1 MRTLLLITLIVCC
14 LTAGTMAETL
24 TGTVRAATND
34 KPLEGATVSVNSG
47 AVLLQTDENGE
58 FTVKDVDGPIS
69 VKVSHVGYATVANA
83 RMAPGLDNVISLQIS
98 MSQLNTIV
106 VTANRYEKAA
116 YKVAQPITAAN
127 AEEIEAKGHTIVSD
141 IIRDFPGLDMND
153 AGPFRARP
161 VIRGLYGTRI
171 LVLVDGER
179 LNDQRDVSDFAGAS
193 MSLIDPNEIER
204 VEVVNG
210 PASVLYGSDAM
221 AGVIN
226 IITKKNGFNGTPKP
240 FARYSGR
247 YSTADE
253 QHSNRIDLGVE
264 AERFSAS
271 FGVQY
276 REARKDFA
284 PPDDWQSKD
293 DRYAV
298 FAPEFYDALNE
309 DQGTNF
315 SRDRLVN
322 SEARVNNYDA
332 KFGYKISNKHRLD
345 LDFGAF
351 RANDIGYAGVPNAAT
366 PFLFF
371 YPNHDRDN
379 FSISYTGNGITKRMA
394 RMEARLYYEK
404 ISKEFLT
411 DFLDGI
417 SIPMG
422 PGMYINPLTSMNETE
437 VTKIGLNFQ
446 ELYQFSEKTTV
457 TFGIDSYT
465 EKIDGQVTSRTELAG
480 PVGDLPPGMSKVVTE
495 TGSSVPRNRWYSLG
509 LYAASELKF
518 DKVQLT
524 VGSRLDHF
532 KVSTEETP
540 GYVDSDGDG
549 APLPTED
556 EAYTALNGSLGAVYP
571 IGKNVNVVSH
581 IGTAYQVPNVVEQ
594 FSHGSASHRETRP
607 NPDIKPERSVTLDVG
622 IKAVHAEWNY
632 SLMGFW
638 SDYNDFTQLQNF
650 RTVPPS
656 HPGGDSTRLWRYEN
670 VEDVNIYGIET
681 MIEANLYSGVYGSLG
696 FTYQHGQNKTDD
708 QPLFVSPVKVS
719 FSSGYR
725 HGEHG
730 LFGEFTIRRVWD
742 QNRIPDVTALD
753 DIATKGFTVVSA
765 TAGVTLYKNVRFS
778 ITGNNLFDE
787 VYSEPFNGRNPDN
800 PIPEAG
806 RSFVFSLNSSI

>member
-1 MRTLLLITLIVCC
+1 MKTLLLITLIVCC
-14 LTAGTMAETL
+14 LTVGTMAETL
-24 TGTVRAATND
+24 TGTVRSAVD
-34 KPLEGATVSVNSG
+34 DQPLVGATVSVNDG
-47 AVLLQTDENGE
+47 AVLLQTDDNGE
-58 FTVKDVDGPIS
+58 FTAKDIDGPIS
-69 VKVSHVGYATVANA
+69 VTVSHVGYATVANT
-83 RMAPGLDNVISLQIS
+83 RMAPGLDNIIFLQIS

-127 AEEIEAKGHTIVSD
+127 SEQIESKGHTIVSD
-141 IIRDFPGLDMND
+141 IIRDFPGMDMND

-179 LNDQRDVSDFAGAS
+179 LNDQRDVSDFAGVS
-193 MSLIDPNEIER
+193 MSLVDPSEIER

-210 PASVLYGSDAM
+210 PSSVLYGSDAM

-226 IITKKNGFNGTPKP
+226 IITKKNDFNGEPTP
-240 FARYSGR
+240 FAKYSGR

-253 QHSNRIDLGVE
+253 QHSNRIDLGVK
-264 AERFSAS
+264 AKRISAS
-271 FGVQY
+271 VGIQY
-276 REARKDFA
+276 REARKDYS
-284 PPDDWQSKD
+284 PPDDWQSED
-293 DRYAV
+293 GRYSV
-298 FAPEFYDALNE
+298 FRPEFYDSLNAA
-309 DQGTNF
+309 QGTNF
-315 SRDRLVN
+315 SRDRLAN

-351 RANDIGYAGVPNAAT
+351 RANDIGYPGVPNVAT

-379 FSISYTGNGITKRMA
+379 FAISYTGNGITKRMA

-417 SIPMG
+417 LINMG
-422 PGMYINPLTSMNETE
+422 PGGSINPLSSINETE

-457 TFGIDSYT
+457 TFGIDSYM
-465 EKIDGQVTSRTELAG
+465 EKIDGQVTSMTEMSG
-480 PVGDLPPGMSKVVTE
+480 PVGDLPPGMSKIVTE
-495 TGSSVPRNRWYSLG
+495 TGSSVPKNRWYSAG
-509 LYAASELKF
+509 LYAASELKL
-518 DKVQLT
+518 DKMQLT
-524 VGSRLDHF
+524 AGTRLDHF
-532 KVSTEETP
+532 TVNTEETP

-556 EAYTALNGSLGAVYP
+556 ESYTAMNGSVGAVYP
-571 IGKNVNVVSH
+571 LGEGINAVSNV
-581 IGTAYQVPNVVEQ
+581 GTAYRVPNVVER
-594 FSHGSASHRETRP
+594 FYYGSASNRETRP
-607 NPDIKPERSVTLDVG
+607 NPDIKPERSVTIDAG
-622 IKAVHAEWNY
+622 FKAVHPQVNY
-632 SLMGFW
+632 SLIGFW

-650 RTVPPS
+650 QTLPPS

-681 MIEANLYSGVYGSLG
+681 MIEANLYNGVYGSLS

-708 QPLFVSPVKVS
+708 QPLFVSPIKTTLS
-719 FSSGYR
+719 AGYR
-725 HGEHG
+725 HSQHG
-730 LFGEFTIRRVWD
+730 LFGEFTLRRVED
-742 QNRIPDVTALD
+742 QDRIPDVAALD

-765 TAGVTLYKNVRFS
+765 TAGVTLYKNVRLS
-778 ITGNNLFDE
+778 ISGNNLFDE